1 MKKVILSAII
11 AGATFAGTT
20 ANAQIQKGN
29 LMVGA
34 NLANLDLGL
43 QKGASINFNLRPRLG
58 YFIQDNVALG
68 GLVNL
73 GVDYA
78 KNRGTSVSYS
88 IGAFGRYYLGGKD
101 YEILKHTR
109 FFGEANVGIGGANT
123 KVAGSDAIT
132 TNGFDFGVGPGI
144 AYFLTPN
151 VGLEALAKYN
161 LTAGFGSAATVNRL
175 SFEFGFQIY
184 LPTKKARAIY
194 NEVSDEVRTKTRKA
208 KAESNDDDED

>member
-1 MKKVILSAII
+1 MIIVTLKTKFKLMKNAILSAV
-11 AGATFAGTT
+11 AVASMFTATQ
-20 ANAQIQKGN
+20 ANAQIQKDN

-34 NLANLDLGL
+34 NIANLDLGL
-43 QKGASINFNLRPRLG
+43 QKGASVNFNLRPRLG
-58 YFIQDNVALG
+58 YFIQDNVAIG
-68 GLVNL
+68 GLLNL

-78 KNRGTSVSYS
+78 KGRGTVVSYG
-88 IGAFGRYYLGGKD
+88 IGAFGRYYLGGKQ

-109 FFGEANVGIGGANT
+109 FFGEANLGIGGKNT
-123 KVAGSDAIT
+123 KISGSPAVT
-132 TNGFDFGVGPGI
+132 TNGLDFGVGPGI

-175 SFEFGFQIY
+175 TFEFGFQIY

-194 NEVSDEVRTKTRKA
+194 NEVSDEVREKSK
-208 KAESNDDDED
+208 